1 MSENSLQPI
10 RCAIQIWVEMRR
22 QYEISVVVPQTPFFL
37 EGGGAEG
44 GGRGGGGPVV
54 EVESKMLAT
63 LLRLTILRF
72 V

>member
-10 RCAIQIWVEMRR
+10 RYAIQIWVEMSR

-37 EGGGAEG
+37 GGGE
-44 GGRGGGGPVV
+44 RGGGGPVV
-54 EVESKMLAT
+54 EVESKMLAA
-63 LLRLTILRF
+63 LLRLTILRL

>member
-10 RCAIQIWVEMRR
+10 RCAIQIWVEISR

-37 EGGGAEG
+37 GG

-54 EVESKMLAT
+54 EVQSKMLAA
-63 LLRLTILRF
+63 LLRLTILRL

>member
-22 QYEISVVVPQTPFFL
+22 QYEISAVVPQTPFFW
-37 EGGGAEG
+37 
-44 GGRGGGGPVV
+44 GGGGGGEGGLVV
-54 EVESKMLAT
+54 EVESKMLAA
-63 LLRLTILRF
+63 LLRLTILRL

>member
-22 QYEISVVVPQTPFFL
+22 QYEISAVVPQTPFFF
-37 EGGGAEG
+37 
-44 GGRGGGGPVV
+44 GGGGVGEERRRGTCGGGGV
-54 EVESKMLAT
+54 QNVGCFAQAI
-63 LLRLTILRF
+63 LRL

>member
-37 EGGGAEG
+37 EGGGR

>member
-22 QYEISVVVPQTPFFL
+22 QYEISAVVPQTPFFFW
-37 EGGGAEG
+37 GGGR
-44 GGRGGGGPVV
+44 RGGGGPVV
-54 EVESKMLAT
+54 EVESKMLAA
-63 LLRLTILRF
+63 LLRLTILRL

>member
-22 QYEISVVVPQTPFFL
+22 QYEISVVVPQTPFFF
-37 EGGGAEG
+37 GGGGE
-44 GGRGGGGPVV
+44 RGGGGPVV
-54 EVESKMLAT
+54 EVESKMLAA
-63 LLRLTILRF
+63 LLRLTILRL